1 MSTEMRVTF
10 VNPCC
15 AKGLVLQRPRPYGA
29 HVSSRRHPPTDR
41 RTREE
46 SKELTRQA
54 LLRAALKLLSRNSFD
69 SISLREV
76 TKEAGISP
84 TAFYRH
90 FDDMEELGL
99 VLVEESFESLHEMV
113 RRARTDPE
121 IVTNAVYASVDTVVL
136 AVRRNTLHFRFI
148 ARERYGGVKRIRRAI
163 RRELQLF
170 ADELAVDLTRFPVVR
185 DWTVDDRRM
194 LASALTEL
202 MIHMAA
208 ELLEADASEADAI
221 IARTRQ
227 QLLLINLGVPAWR
240 ADLGAI

>member
-1 MSTEMRVTF
+1 MARSIQ
-10 VNPCC
+10 
-15 AKGLVLQRPRPYGA
+15 LSYGERM
-29 HVSSRRHPPTDR
+29 SSRKSS

-54 LLRAALKLLSRNSFD
+54 LLRAALKLLSRNSYD

-99 VLVEESFESLHEMV
+99 ALVDESFGSLRTML
-113 RRARTDPE
+113 RDARADPTL
-121 IVTNAVYASVDTVVL
+121 INNAIDRSVETVVI
-136 AVRRNTLHFRFI
+136 ASERNKLHFRFI
-148 ARERYGGVKRIRRAI
+148 ARERYGGVKRIRKAI

-170 ADELAVDLTRFPVVR
+170 ADELSIDLSVFPFVK
-185 DWTVDDRRM
+185 DWTIDDRRM
-194 LASALTEL
+194 LASLIAET

-208 ELLEADASEADAI
+208 ELLEADASERDEI
-221 IARTRQ
+221 IERARQ
-227 QLLLINLGVPAWR
+227 QLLLINMGVPTWSEITDR
-240 ADLGAI
+240 ATIDERARDALES

>member
-1 MSTEMRVTF
+1 M
-10 VNPCC
+10 
-15 AKGLVLQRPRPYGA
+15 
-29 HVSSRRHPPTDR
+29 SSRKSS

-54 LLRAALKLLSRNSFD
+54 LLRAALKLLSRNSYD

-99 VLVEESFESLHEMV
+99 ALVDESFGSLRTML
-113 RRARTDPE
+113 RDARADPTL
-121 IVTNAVYASVDTVVL
+121 INNAIDRSVETVVI
-136 AVRRNTLHFRFI
+136 ASERNKLHFRFI
-148 ARERYGGVKRIRRAI
+148 ARERYGGVKRIRKAI

-170 ADELAVDLTRFPVVR
+170 ADELSIDLSVFPFVK
-185 DWTVDDRRM
+185 DWTIDDRRM
-194 LASALTEL
+194 LASLIAET

-208 ELLEADASEADAI
+208 ELLEADASERDEI
-221 IARTRQ
+221 IERARQ
-227 QLLLINLGVPAWR
+227 QLLLINMGVPTWSEITDR
-240 ADLGAI
+240 ATIDERARDALDS

>member
-1 MSTEMRVTF
+1 M
-10 VNPCC
+10 
-15 AKGLVLQRPRPYGA
+15 
-29 HVSSRRHPPTDR
+29 SSRKSS

-54 LLRAALKLLSRNSFD
+54 LLRAALKLLSRNSYD

-99 VLVEESFESLHEMV
+99 ALVDESFGSLRDML
-113 RRARTDPE
+113 RDARADPAL
-121 IVTNAVYASVDTVVL
+121 ITNAIDRSVETVVL
-136 AVRRNTLHFRFI
+136 AAERNKLHFRFI
-148 ARERYGGVKRIRRAI
+148 ARERYGGVKRIRKAI

-170 ADELAVDLTRFPVVR
+170 ADELSIDLSVFPFVK
-185 DWTVDDRRM
+185 DWTIDDRRM
-194 LASALTEL
+194 LASLIAET

-208 ELLEADASEADAI
+208 ELLEADGSERDDI
-221 IARTRQ
+221 IERARQ
-227 QLLLINLGVPAWR
+227 QLLLINMGVPTWSEITDRSTIDER
-240 ADLGAI
+240 ARDALGS